1 MIPASYQMPA
11 AALLLLG
18 GIISC
23 FFGYRL
29 FRAVLAIFGFIVGGM
44 LASSIFGVSN
54 TTMMFLAWFVGGLVG
69 ASILVFAYFLG
80 VALAGA
86 SIGAT
91 AANLFFTAG
100 NRDPRVLVVILCS
113 VAGAIAS
120 MYLQRYFI
128 IVFTAFGGAWTMIV
142 GAMGIVGDPAAL
154 RAAATGD
161 VWVAYPLNPAPGQQW
176 VVVVW
181 IVLSVIGAFVQQG
194 ITGGEKGRVV
204 KRRRRKKKEG

>member
-18 GIISC
+18 GIVSC

-204 KRRRRKKKEG
+204 KRRRKKKKEG

>member
-1 MIPASYQMPA
+1 MIPASYQAPA

-29 FRAVLAIFGFIVGGM
+29 FRTVLAIFGFIVGGM
-44 LASSIFGVSN
+44 LASSIFGASD
-54 TTMMFLAWFVGGLVG
+54 TTMMLVAWVVGGVVG

-86 SIGAT
+86 SIGA
-91 AANLFFTAG
+91 AVANLLFSVG
-100 NRDPRVLVVILCS
+100 NRDPRVLVVIFCS
-113 VAGAIAS
+113 IVGAIAS

-142 GAMGIVGDPAAL
+142 GAMALVGNRTAL
-154 RAAATGD
+154 RAATSGD
-161 VWVAYPLNPAPGQQW
+161 VWVAYPLNPAPGQRW
-176 VVVVW
+176 VLLVW
-181 IVLSVIGAFVQQG
+181 LILSVIGAGVQLG

-204 KRRRRKKKEG
+204 KRRKKG

>member
-29 FRAVLAIFGFIVGGM
+29 FRTVLAIFGFIVGGM
-44 LASSIFGVSN
+44 LASSIFGASN
-54 TTMMFLAWFVGGLVG
+54 TTMVLIGWFVGGLAG

-91 AANLFFTAG
+91 AANLFFSVG

-142 GAMGIVGDPAAL
+142 GAMGIIGDPAAL

-161 VWVAYPLNPAPGQQW
+161 VWVAYPLGPAPGQEW

-181 IVLSVIGAFVQQG
+181 IVLSVIGAFVQQA

-204 KRRRRKKKEG
+204 KRRRRKKKAE